1 MVDAQEVA
9 VVGLTFCRSAK
20 DGVRFADLDEALGGG
35 GVVRIAVWVVG
46 FGEGVERPVG
56 GS

>member
-1 MVDAQEVA
+1 VVDAQEVA